1 MQYEFNN
8 HDIYLKWSQ
17 KIFFEGLNSLLCA
30 LPTYSK
36 CTLSNLLPPRR
47 AHVTLI
53 DLMVSITVDRLAS
66 KWQLI
71 KSDIV
76 FVNMMRTGSLL
87 SFCFQYM
94 VCQTY
99 PVPVIEFMFSLYL
112 QVLFVSYV
120 GAIIVVEPILELVH
134 KWASMFSL
142 LWVLLKCISVPD
154 RLLRLKPVN
163 YVPSGYTNWVGS
175 VTYRRWIL
183 QSVSDSLNNPEQRLM
198 FSSSRN
204 LLPFFVRPK
213 FDHCLD
219 LAHHYAIF
227 LSSLDV

>member
-1 MQYEFNN
+1 MHFVKY
-8 HDIYLKWSQ
+8 
-17 KIFFEGLNSLLCA
+17 A
-30 LPTYSK
+30 
-36 CTLSNLLPPRR
+36 PPRR

-99 PVPVIEFMFSLYL
+99 LVPVIEFMFSLYL

>member
-1 MQYEFNN
+1 MHFVKY
-8 HDIYLKWSQ
+8 
-17 KIFFEGLNSLLCA
+17 A
-30 LPTYSK
+30 
-36 CTLSNLLPPRR
+36 PPRR

-134 KWASMFSL
+134 K
-142 LWVLLKCISVPD
+142 
-154 RLLRLKPVN
+154 
-163 YVPSGYTNWVGS
+163 
-175 VTYRRWIL
+175 
-183 QSVSDSLNNPEQRLM
+183 
-198 FSSSRN
+198 
-204 LLPFFVRPK
+204 
-213 FDHCLD
+213 
-219 LAHHYAIF
+219 
-227 LSSLDV
+227 